1 MLTILFY
8 IISTIIRG
16 FVFYSFKS
24 TYWSMQP
31 SLFVFTLYALSS
43 PMSNGSSSFDMEIF
57 LSVILF
63 YTPVFDRTYYG
74 IASSVRPS
82 VCPSVCPG
90 LIGRSVSS
98 RILQLGTFDQHDERR
113 MPIVI
118 QGRRLK
124 VKVILSH
131 SRKTWQDTL

>member
-1 MLTILFY
+1 
-8 IISTIIRG
+8 
-16 FVFYSFKS
+16 
-24 TYWSMQP
+24 
-31 SLFVFTLYALSS
+31 
-43 PMSNGSSSFDMEIF
+43 MENF

-63 YTPVFDRTYYG
+63 YTPVFDRTYYV

-82 VCPSVCPG
+82 VCLG
-90 LIGRSVSS
+90 LVGS
-98 RILQLGTFDQHDERR
+98 RILQLGTFDQHDERK

-124 VKVILSH
+124 VKVVLSH